1 MQGARFAFKGPP
13 HRHHNSL
20 NPAGRSPIPN
30 TSSIILSLLALQPR
44 IRQSFKCAD
53 FPWLPRSRH
62 CNVYVPVVNCSL
74 TEWHES
80 TQCSRQPKSQWGACK
95 INIMGGDIPKSIHCF
110 VLSLRDHFP
119 RLIQNPL
126 LHVASCSLNARMHE
140 CKQNQNRNFFASHG
154 K

>member
-1 MQGARFAFKGPP
+1 MFPATVECVQYMQGARFAFKGPP
-13 HRHHNSL
+13 HRHQNSL

-62 CNVYVPVVNCSL
+62 CNVYVSVVNCSF

-95 INIMGGDIPKSIHCF
+95 INIFLGGGYPKIY
-110 VLSLRDHFP
+110 
-119 RLIQNPL
+119 PL
-126 LHVASCSLNARMHE
+126 FRTFITRPLPKTHTKSATSCSILLTE
-140 CKQNQNRNFFASHG
+140 C
-154 K
+154 

>member
-62 CNVYVPVVNCSL
+62 CNVCVPVVNCSL
-74 TEWHES
+74 TELHES
-80 TQCSRQPKSQWGACK
+80 TQCSRQPTSQWGACK
-95 INIMGGDIPKSIHCF
+95 INILGGYPKIY
-110 VLSLRDHFP
+110 
-119 RLIQNPL
+119 PL
-126 LHVASCSLNARMHE
+126 FRTFITRPLPKTHTKSATYVASCSLNARMHE